1 MTIMN
6 PINPSQLLS
15 AARAE
20 FVARGG
26 YNILINNTLRNAGD
40 VVTDAAGFR
49 IRRSETN

>member
-1 MTIMN
+1 MN

-20 FVARGG
+20 FVVRRE

-40 VVTDAAGFR
+40 VVTDAACFR